1 MTQDEATRGRDR
13 GWVWRPVASEA
24 GLAAPPETGGLPLWA
39 PAGAGSV
46 VLFTEQSR
54 DGVRGGS
61 LLGPPSLGPACSS
74 PWHILALISGAP
86 HTLGCSPTPLSLT
99 LDKSLAFLV
108 LSVPIYKSEGT
119 SSVAPGH

>member
-1 MTQDEATRGRDR
+1 MRQQEGGTEAGSGDP
-13 GWVWRPVASEA
+13 WHQRPGLLHHLQQVASLSGPRQ
-24 GLAAPPETGGLPLWA
+24 GLDQWFYLQNRAEMGC
-39 PAGAGSV
+39 
-46 VLFTEQSR
+46 
-54 DGVRGGS
+54 RGGS
-61 LLGPPSLGPACSS
+61 LLGPPFLGPACSS

-86 HTLGCSPTPLSLT
+86 HTLGCSPIPLSLT